1 MEQTALALP
10 LNVGDALRE
19 ARSQL
24 LAANVPELGLEA
36 SLLLAHVLATSR
48 AWLHARPQVRLSS
61 AQAAAYLALVR
72 RRCYREPTAYIT
84 GSKSWWDLELS
95 VDRNVLIPRP
105 ETEVLADA
113 AIRIARYTDLASPAV
128 ADVGTG
134 SGALAIAIARA
145 LPNAGVYALETARG
159 ALRSAARNVAQ
170 YAPGRVRL
178 LESDLVAA
186 LREPVHIVVANLPY
200 IPSAEISSL
209 APELAYEP
217 RTALDGGADGLRPIA
232 ALLQQI
238 ARWSQAPLAILLECG
253 HDQAPSI
260 RALAQALWPPGQ
272 ITVQHDLA
280 GVERVVD
287 IQPRGR
293 EGAL

>member
-1 MEQTALALP
+1 VEQLVLALP
-10 LNVGDALRE
+10 LTVGDALRE
-19 ARSQL
+19 ARAQL
-24 LAANVPELGLEA
+24 LTANVPEPGLEA
-36 SLLLAHVLATSR
+36 SLLLAYALVTSR
-48 AWLHARPQVRLSS
+48 ARLHADPQARLSA

-84 GSKSWWDLELS
+84 GSKFWWDLDLS

-105 ETEVLADA
+105 ETEALADV
-113 AIRIARYTDLASPAV
+113 AIQTVGQLELANPVV

-145 LPNAGVYALETARG
+145 LPSARVYALETAKG
-159 ALRSAARNVAQ
+159 ALRTAARNVAL

-186 LREPVHIVVANLPY
+186 LPEPAQIVVANLPY
-200 IPSAEISSL
+200 IPSAEISGL

-217 RTALDGGADGLRPIA
+217 RTALDGGADGLGPIA
-232 ALLQQI
+232 VLLGQI
-238 ARWSQAPLAILLECG
+238 ARWSQAPNTILLECG

-260 RALAQALWPPGQ
+260 RALAQAIWPNAP
-272 ITVQHDLA
+272 IMVHHDLA
-280 GVERVVD
+280 GVERVVL
-287 IQPRGR
+287 IWPAGT
-293 EGAL
+293 GSAL